1 MKVAQFFSVLFLFM
15 ITLSLATLF
24 SSESSTV
31 AVPEQGAVAVSE
43 SNETSHSFFDL
54 SSWKTDSTVS
64 WIWLLFASFLAG
76 ILISF
81 TPCVYPM
88 IPITAA
94 IMQNYS
100 AGSMIMTMLRAFIY
114 IMGIALVYASFGYF
128 SASTSMMFGSWMAS
142 PWIVGIIA
150 AFYLYCV
157 GAMFDWYDLYIPS
170 FLGRQHGFAS
180 NGSFVSVFLYGLLA
194 GMAASPCITPGL
206 SLILGVVSQLKN
218 PVLGF
223 AMLFVFALGMSFLLL
238 LVSMS
243 TNLVHRLPSAGIWML
258 EVKKIFGFLLLG
270 MLFSFVRPFLSM
282 MHVQIV
288 EVFLLGAI
296 ICFYGLQLQKKIR
309 SSIPASVPVEPM
321 HATVYSLLVCMYISF
336 IMIASMRM
344 YYLLVQFFTH

>member
-1 MKVAQFFSVLFLFM
+1 MKVAQFFSALFLFLM
-15 ITLSLATLF
+15 TLSLATLF
-24 SSESSTV
+24 SSESSTAIVMHEQV
-31 AVPEQGAVAVSE
+31 AVAE
-43 SNETSHSFFDL
+43 SDSATHSFFDL
-54 SSWKTDSTVS
+54 SSWKTDSAVS
-64 WIWLLFASFLAG
+64 WIWLLLASFLAG

-100 AGSMIMTMLRAFIY
+100 AGSMIMTMLRAIIY

-128 SASTSMMFGSWMAS
+128 SASTSMMFGAWMAS
-142 PWIVGIIA
+142 PWIVSLIA

-170 FLGRQHGFAS
+170 FFGRQHGFAS

-223 AMLFVFALGMSFLLL
+223 AMLFVFAIGMSFLLL

-243 TNLVHRLPSAGIWML
+243 TNLVYRLPSAGMWML
-258 EVKKIFGFLLLG
+258 EVKKIFGFLLLV

-282 MHVQIV
+282 MHVRIL
-288 EVFLLGAI
+288 EMFFLSLI

-309 SSIPASVPVEPM
+309 PSVPTSVPVEPM
-321 HATVYSLLVCMYISF
+321 HSSVYYLLVCMYISF
-336 IMIASMRM
+336 IMVASMRM